1 MRVEVPI
8 GDVVDRVT
16 ILRIKVARLGS
27 AAAQA
32 NAAAELAALEEAWA
46 AEGLPPLDSLPE
58 TAPLAA
64 CNTRLWEV
72 EDALRACEARG
83 DFGPDFVALARA
95 VYQTNDARARWKRAI
110 STRLGSRLIEEKG
123 YGTEGG
129 SR

>member
-27 AAAQA
+27 AAARA
-32 NAAAELAALEEAWA
+32 NAATELEALEAAWA
-46 AEGLPPLDSLPE
+46 AEGLPPVDSLPE

-64 CNTRLWEV
+64 CNARLWEV
-72 EDALRACEARG
+72 EDALRGCEARG
-83 DFGPDFVALARA
+83 DFGPGFVALARA
-95 VYQTNDARARWKRAI
+95 VYQTNDARARWKREI

-123 YGTEGG
+123 YGAEAGA
-129 SR
+129 R

>member
-16 ILRIKVARLGS
+16 ILRLKVARLRS
-27 AAAQA
+27 PAAQA
-32 NAAAELAALEEAWA
+32 NAARELSTLEAAWE

-64 CNTRLWEV
+64 CNARLWEV

-95 VYQTNDARARWKRAI
+95 VYQTNDARARWKRDI

-123 YGTEGG
+123 YGAETDA
-129 SR
+129 R